1 MAGMAADGDAVELDE
16 LVVGDEPDSW
26 RGAGFTVDDDG
37 VCRVGAVRIRLV
49 GRAGGKRIRSWSLRG
64 LPSGTAEVDG
74 IPTEVSEQAA
84 CEPAEHANGAL
95 SVDHVVLLTPDMGR
109 TTANLEALGIGL
121 RRTRDVDSSQYG
133 FPAKQC
139 FFRVGEPI
147 LEVVG
152 AAEPNGDGPAA
163 FFGLAYT
170 VADIDVLPA
179 LYEGALG
186 RVKDAVQDGR
196 RIATL
201 RHKELDLSVATAFM
215 TP

>member
-1 MAGMAADGDAVELDE
+1 MAGMAEPELDE
-16 LVVGDEPDSW
+16 LVVGDEPDAW

-37 VCRVGAVRIRLV
+37 VCRVGSVRIRLI
-49 GRAGGKRIRSWSLRG
+49 GRADGKRIRSWSLRG
-64 LPSGTAEVDG
+64 LPAGTDGVDG
-74 IPTEVSEQAA
+74 IPTTVSGQPA

-95 SVDHVVLLTPDMGR
+95 SIDHVVLLTPDMGR
-109 TTANLEALGIGL
+109 TTDNLEALGIGL

-139 FFRVGEPI
+139 FFRIGEPI

-170 VADIDVLPA
+170 VADLDALPA

-186 RVKDAVQDGR
+186 RVKEAVQEGR

-215 TP
+215 SP

>member
-1 MAGMAADGDAVELDE
+1 MAGMAEPELDE
-16 LVVGDEPDSW
+16 LVVGDEPEAW

-37 VCRVGAVRIRLV
+37 VCRVGSVRIRLV
-49 GRAGGKRIRSWSLRG
+49 GREGGKRIRSWSLRG
-64 LPSGTAEVDG
+64 LPAGTTEVDG
-74 IPTEVSEQAA
+74 VPTTVSEQAA

-95 SVDHVVLLTPDMGR
+95 LIDHVVLLTPDMGR
-109 TTANLEALGIGL
+109 TTANLEALGIEL
-121 RRTRDVDSSQYG
+121 RRTRDIDSSQYG

-139 FFRVGEPI
+139 FFRIGEPI

-163 FFGLAYT
+163 FFGLAHT

-179 LYEGALG
+179 LYEGTLG
-186 RVKDAVQDGR
+186 RVKEAVQEGR

-215 TP
+215 SA

>member
-1 MAGMAADGDAVELDE
+1 MAEPELDE
-16 LVVGDEPDSW
+16 LVVGDEPDAW

-49 GRAGGKRIRSWSLRG
+49 GRADGKRIRSWSMRG
-64 LPSGTAEVDG
+64 LPAGTTEVDG
-74 IPTEVSEQAA
+74 ILAAVSEAPA
-84 CEPAEHANGAL
+84 CEPAEHANGVL
-95 SVDHVVLLTPDMGR
+95 SIDHVVLATPDMGR
-109 TTANLEALGIGL
+109 TSANLESLGIEL
-121 RRTRDVDSSQYG
+121 RRTRDIDASQYG

-139 FFRVGEPI
+139 FFRIGEPI

-170 VADIDVLPA
+170 VADLDVLPA
-179 LYEGALG
+179 LYEASLG
-186 RVKDAVQDGR
+186 RVKDAVQEGR

-201 RHKELDLSVATAFM
+201 RHKEHDMSVATAFM
-215 TP
+215 SA

>member
-1 MAGMAADGDAVELDE
+1 MAVMAEPELDE
-16 LVVGDEPDSW
+16 LVVGDEPAAW
-26 RGAGFTVDDDG
+26 AAAGFTVDPDG
-37 VCRVGAVRIRLV
+37 VVRVGTVRIRLV
-49 GRAGGKRIRSWSLRG
+49 GRADGKRIRSWSLRG
-64 LPSGTAEVDG
+64 LPTGTTEVDG
-74 IPTEVSEQAA
+74 VPTAVSGQPAG
-84 CEPAEHANGAL
+84 EPAEHANGVL
-95 SVDHVVLLTPDMGR
+95 SIDHLVLLTPDMGR

-121 RRTRDVDSSQYG
+121 RRTRDIDSSQYG

-139 FFRVGEPI
+139 FFRIGEPI

-215 TP
+215 SA

>member
-1 MAGMAADGDAVELDE
+1 MVDGDAVELDE
-16 LVVGDEPDSW
+16 LVVGDEPAAW
-26 RGAGFTVDDDG
+26 AAAGFTVDPDG
-37 VCRVGAVRIRLV
+37 VVRVGTVRIRLV
-49 GRAGGKRIRSWSLRG
+49 GRADGKRIRSWSLRG
-64 LPSGTAEVDG
+64 LPAGTTDVDG
-74 IPTEVSEQAA
+74 TPATVSEQPP

-95 SVDHVVLLTPDMGR
+95 SIDHVVLLTPDMGR
-109 TTANLEALGIGL
+109 TTANLEALGVEL
-121 RRTRDVDSSQYG
+121 RRTKEIDESQYG

-139 FFRVGEPI
+139 FFRIGEPI

-179 LYEGALG
+179 LYEASLG
-186 RVKDAVQDGR
+186 RLKDAVQPGR

-201 RHKELDLSVATAFM
+201 RHKELDLSVPTAFM
-215 TP
+215 SA